1 MGFRKNTELAK
12 SGDGHKNRQFVT
24 ALARGIDILSAF
36 QAEDRWLSNAELARR
51 TKLPKPTVSRL
62 TFTLMSLGFLDLD
75 EDTGLYLLHP
85 RILSLGYPVLQR
97 LSIRQ
102 VARPFI
108 RELAN
113 SCQGTSSIG
122 MRDRL
127 NMIIIDRVR
136 HSSMTAI
143 PVDIG
148 AWREM
153 ATSAL
158 GRAYIAA
165 TGTQERDKLFDEMKA
180 FYGNRWPKL
189 RASIDSNIS
198 AYAKNGYCISAGDW
212 TPGYNAVGA
221 PLTMRDGTILALT
234 CGGLSNRIPVEDLP
248 YLGDRLVETLR
259 KIEQIHSDT

>member
-1 MGFRKNTELAK
+1 MSFRKNTELAK

-51 TKLPKPTVSRL
+51 TELPKPTVSRL

-113 SCQGTSSIG
+113 SCQGTSACS
-122 MRDRL
+122 
-127 NMIIIDRVR
+127 
-136 HSSMTAI
+136 
-143 PVDIG
+143 
-148 AWREM
+148 
-153 ATSAL
+153 
-158 GRAYIAA
+158 
-165 TGTQERDKLFDEMKA
+165 
-180 FYGNRWPKL
+180 
-189 RASIDSNIS
+189 
-198 AYAKNGYCISAGDW
+198 
-212 TPGYNAVGA
+212 
-221 PLTMRDGTILALT
+221 
-234 CGGLSNRIPVEDLP
+234 
-248 YLGDRLVETLR
+248 
-259 KIEQIHSDT
+259 